1 MTNSD
6 RIEKLK
12 RFDAGALSDALDR
25 LGISGGLLNIQ
36 AVVPGNVI
44 CGPAF
49 TVKYIPCGQEKGTV
63 GDYLDSVQKGDV
75 VVIDNDGRLDC
86 TVWGDIMSLYAT
98 LKEVEG
104 TIIDGVCR
112 DLPDIKKLNYPIF
125 TKGHY
130 MVTGKERVEVA
141 YVNQPVTI
149 SNIQVRPGDIIFGDD
164 TGVLAIPY
172 NRLEEVLTAAEEIEK
187 VEHQIREALKQGM
200 TLKEAREKLGY
211 HTLQSRQIVQ
221 EEIHD

>member
-1 MTNSD
+1 MTNMNL
-6 RIEKLK
+6 IEKLK
-12 RFDAGALSDALDR
+12 KFDAASISDALDR
-25 LGISGGLLNIQ
+25 LGIAGGLLGVH

-63 GDYLDSVQKGDV
+63 GDFLDIVQKGDV

-86 TVWGDIMSLYAT
+86 TAWGDIMSLYAT

-112 DLPDIKKLNYPIF
+112 DLPDIKRLNYPIF

-141 YVNQPVTI
+141 YVNQPVNV
-149 SNIQVRPGDIIFGDD
+149 SNVQVRPGDIIFGDD

-172 NRLEEVLTAAEEIEK
+172 NRLEDVLAAAEEIES
-187 VEHQIREALKQGM
+187 VENQIREALKAGM
-200 TLKEAREKLGY
+200 TLREARAKLGY
-211 HTLQSRQIVQ
+211 HTLQSKQS
-221 EEIHD
+221 

>member
-1 MTNSD
+1 MTKIDYSM
-6 RIEKLK
+6 IEKLK
-12 RFDAGALSDALDR
+12 TMDAASISDAMDK
-25 LGISGGLLNIQ
+25 LGIVGGVLGVQ
-36 AVVPGNVI
+36 AVSNCKTI

-63 GDYLDSVQKGDV
+63 GDFLDEVEEGQV

-98 LKEVEG
+98 LKNVEG

-112 DLPDIKKLNYPIF
+112 DIPVIKELKYPIF

-141 YVNQPVTI
+141 YVNQPVNV
-149 SNIQVRPGDIIFGDD
+149 SNIQVRPGDLIFGDN
-164 TGVLAIPY
+164 TGVLVIPH
-172 NRLEEVLTAAEEIEK
+172 NRVAEVIEAAEIIDGKEEL
-187 VEHQIREALKQGM
+187 IREAIKSGM
-200 TLKEAREKLGY
+200 TLKEARVKLGY
-211 HTLQSRQIVQ
+211 HTLQSKK
-221 EEIHD
+221 D